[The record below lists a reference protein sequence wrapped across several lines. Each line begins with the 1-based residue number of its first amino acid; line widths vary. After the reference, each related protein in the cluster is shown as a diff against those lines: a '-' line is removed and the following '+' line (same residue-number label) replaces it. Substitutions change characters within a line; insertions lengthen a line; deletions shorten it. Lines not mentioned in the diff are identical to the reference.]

1 MGALSV
7 FWTFLAYFTVSAQC
21 CELVQNGFF
30 RENGNCAPCQEEKVA
45 YFGNNIKVNILEIC
59 FLDGTI
65 NEFCGF
71 KAPLFVNKSLGNF
84 ISKLILPK
92 SICFS
97 MFTNK
102 VDIKP

>member
-30 RENGNCAPCQEEKVA
+30 RENGDCAPCQEEKVA

-71 KAPLFVNKSLGNF
+71 KAPLFVNIEGIGYLT
-84 ISKLILPK
+84 SKK
-92 SICFS
+92 NSYYVF
-97 MFTNK
+97 
-102 VDIKP
+102 

>member
-30 RENGNCAPCQEEKVA
+30 RENGDCAPCQEEKVA

-59 FLDGTI
+59 FLHGTI
-65 NEFCGF
+65 IFFFFFGF
-71 KAPLFVNKSLGNF
+71 N
-84 ISKLILPK
+84 SKHLCL
-92 SICFS
+92 
-97 MFTNK
+97 
-102 VDIKP
+102 

>member
-1 MGALSV
+1 MGSLSV

-59 FLDGTI
+59 FLYGTI
-65 NEFCGF
+65 NEFWSF
-71 KAPLFVNKSLGNF
+71 KAPLFVNIEL
-84 ISKLILPK
+84 
-92 SICFS
+92 
-97 MFTNK
+97 
-102 VDIKP
+102 